1 MDENAIESLVSEL
14 ESVSWWS
21 RENAQAKLGRLGL
34 SAIEP
39 IMTKLQ
45 DENEEIRNKFAG
57 ALSYISDFKAL
68 EILVDLTTHNLV
80 SVRIA
85 ASQALANMGDE
96 RAITPL
102 IVLLESNDWQ
112 IRNTAQESLG
122 KLGLPAIVS
131 LMEKL
136 KDKNEET
143 QNNAAY
149 TLAYV
154 NDLKAVEVL
163 IELTKYNLA
172 SVRAAASKALGNIG
186 DKKAI
191 QPLIALLA
199 DADWQVYGNAQE
211 SLGKLGEPAIEL
223 LLVKLQD
230 KDEKIRQRAATALA
244 NIGEIAV
251 TPLSQLLQSSDWQVR
266 ESVVIA
272 LGGIKHDSAAQIL
285 LGVLNDTNY
294 KVRLAAIKSLGR
306 IGNETSVEGLLNI
319 LTRSLESTRKTAADE
334 LLKLHSEHAVNAV
347 INALRHNNPQ
357 VQILII
363 NAIEK
368 YAREFNIEHEP
379 FPSWFHIYKDT
390 YNIRLSESARIV
402 VELIIGLSEEANLAV
417 REVALSTL
425 SVVYQLIN
433 KTRLSKRDDDRGTCY
448 FMAPPSNLHFELP
461 EEKKARWALE
471 VAPSI
476 TLEKA
481 SESRYADLT
490 FYNNVN
496 DFETKVSDGHVL
508 RCGQWYQLEV
518 AVRGTPV
525 GLPSQET
532 ERRPIREPKQQ
543 ESVTITITAEGD
555 GFEIKEP
562 VQTLLL
568 PPMGDS
574 TENAY
579 FQVRPLHQSASD
591 KDLASIRIRAYYK
604 FNLLEVS
611 VIQAEVVG
619 KFDDSSQS
627 KLGLKKPISFRQER
641 LEREYLDFDEV
652 QPKAMHIDIIKENER
667 FLFNFAFYNNLAQK
681 VEFTAPIYLPTPDLE
696 DALLTIRE
704 TWYDIAMSK
713 TFTERVEG
721 DEGEF
726 LDNIRKLAQA
736 GRNLWAK
743 LFQLDSDSSMHKV
756 GKWLEDN
763 PLQKGA
769 IIQVSLADNAT
780 DFVFPWALIYDH
792 KVPRKHYELPDTEGF
807 WGLRYCIEQQ
817 FPNQNKGTDKPVQIQ
832 DKLRV
837 AFMLWAQFRNADE
850 QKVLMENWTGCN
862 PDKLEITIP
871 PITDA
876 DDCSALLDD
885 CDAHILYFYTH
896 GYTRNRQADIG
907 VGENLQLFTNRYE
920 KLQEDDPRHELW
932 KFLYDSVKQD
942 KFEPNRSWIELTYG
956 RLYLDQL
963 YDNIESKFSFKPL
976 VFLNMCESAQITP
989 SLSDSFIDFF
999 IDRGARGV
1007 IGTECPMTVEF
1018 AHPFSEKFLG
1028 DLLAGET
1035 VGNALLNARSH
1046 FMKLK
1051 NPLGLAYT
1059 LFGSATTCFQPAIL
1073 KPLTM
1078 PATTNVSTESSSD
1091 P

>member
-1 MDENAIESLVSEL
+1 
-14 ESVSWWS
+14 
-21 RENAQAKLGRLGL
+21 
-34 SAIEP
+34 
-39 IMTKLQ
+39 MTKLQ
-45 DENEEIRNKFAG
+45 DDNEEIRNKFAG
-57 ALSYISDFKAL
+57 ALSYISDLKAQQ
-68 EILVDLTTHNLV
+68 ILVELTTHDSA
-80 SVRIA
+80 SVQIA
-85 ASQALANMGDE
+85 ASKALANMGDK
-96 RAITPL
+96 RAIDPL
-102 IVLLESNDWQ
+102 IILLESDDWQ
-112 IRNTAQESLG
+112 IRNNAQESLG
-122 KLGLPAIVS
+122 KLGLPAIES
-131 LMEKL
+131 LMGKL
-136 KDKNEET
+136 KDKNEEA

-149 TLAYV
+149 TLVYV
-154 NDLKAVEVL
+154 TDPKAVDVL

-186 DKKAI
+186 DERAI
-191 QPLIALLA
+191 QPLILLLG
-199 DADWQVYGNAQE
+199 DDDWQVYQNAQE
-211 SLGKLGEPAIEL
+211 SLGKLGEPAIEPL
-223 LLVKLQD
+223 QVKLQD
-230 KDEKIRQRAATALA
+230 KDEKIRQGAAIALA

-251 TPLSQLLQSSDWQVR
+251 TPLSQLLQISDWQVR
-266 ESVVIA
+266 ESVVIT

-294 KVRLAAIKSLGR
+294 KVRLAAVKSLGR
-306 IGNETSVEGLLNI
+306 IGNETSVEGLLSI
-319 LTRSLESTRKTAADE
+319 LTRSLEPTRKIAADE
-334 LLKLHSEHAVNAV
+334 LLKINGEYAVNAI
-347 INALRHNNPQ
+347 INALRDNNPQ

-363 NAIEK
+363 NAIER

-379 FPSWFHIYKDT
+379 FPSWFRIYKDR
-390 YNIRLSESARIV
+390 YNIRLSESARTV
-402 VELIIGLSEEANLAV
+402 VELLIGLSEEANLDV

-433 KTRLSKRDDDRGTCY
+433 NTRLSERDDDRGTCY
-448 FMAPPSNLHFELP
+448 FAAPPSNLHFELP
-461 EEKKARWALE
+461 EEEKAMWALE
-471 VAPSI
+471 VATSI

-481 SESRYADLT
+481 SESRYADIT
-490 FYNNVN
+490 FYYDEN
-496 DFETKVSDGHVL
+496 DSETKVSDGHVL
-508 RCGQWYQLEV
+508 KCGQWYQLEV
-518 AVRGTPV
+518 AVRGKPTGV
-525 GLPSQET
+525 PSQEP

-543 ESVTITITAEGD
+543 EPVTIIITAEGD

-619 KFDDSSQS
+619 KFDNSSQS
-627 KLGLKKPISFRQER
+627 KLGLEKPISFRQER

-721 DEGEF
+721 DDEEF
-726 LDNIRKLAQA
+726 LANIRRLAQA
-736 GRNLWAK
+736 GRNLWVK

-780 DFVFPWALIYDH
+780 DFVFPWALIYDR
-792 KVPRKHYELPDTEGF
+792 KVPKKHYELPDPEGF

-817 FPNQNKGTDKPVQIQ
+817 LSNQNKGTDKPVQIQ

-837 AFMLWAQFRNADE
+837 GFMLWAQFRNADE
-850 QKVLMENWTGCN
+850 QKVLMENWTQRN

-956 RLYLDQL
+956 RLYLDEL
-963 YDNIESKFSFKPL
+963 YDNIESKFSSEPL

-989 SLSDSFIDFF
+989 SLSQSFIHFF
-999 IDRGARGV
+999 IERGAKGV